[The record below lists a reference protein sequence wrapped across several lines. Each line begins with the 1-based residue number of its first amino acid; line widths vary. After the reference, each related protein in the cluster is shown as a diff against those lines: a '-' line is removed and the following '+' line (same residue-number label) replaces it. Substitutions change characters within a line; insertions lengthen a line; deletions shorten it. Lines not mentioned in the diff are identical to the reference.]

1 MNLPSNEDKKAWVE
15 LGTKAEAHFSMPIF
29 KGGVTVFTN
38 PAKAENKFTHDL
50 FFVQPAD
57 LKTVR
62 TPFRTADRYGIPS
75 KTAITLNKKDVD
87 RYREKYPHIVII
99 FDVEYPDFK
108 SIRYASLR
116 EINYL
121 IDVGLAKLHTYI
133 NRVDDQS
140 GNAKE
145 SYVLDATWLEEME
158 R

>member
-1 MNLPSNEDKKAWVE
+1 MSLPNNENKSAWVE
-15 LGTKAEAHFSMPIF
+15 LGAKAEAHFTVPVF
-29 KGGVTVFTN
+29 KGGVTVFAN
-38 PAKAENKFTHDL
+38 PAKAENKFLHDM

-62 TPFRTADRYGIPS
+62 TPFRTADRYGIPP

-87 RYREKYPHIVII
+87 RYREKYPHIIII
-99 FDVEYPDFK
+99 FDIEYPEFK
-108 SIRYASLR
+108 SIRYVSLR

-121 IDVGLAKLHTYI
+121 IDAGLAKLHTYI
-133 NRVDDQS
+133 HRTSDES

-158 R
+158 M

>member
-1 MNLPSNEDKKAWVE
+1 MDLPDNENKQAWVK
-15 LGTKAEAHFSMPIF
+15 LGERAETHFAAPLF
-29 KGGVTVFTN
+29 KGGVTVFAN
-38 PAKAENKFTHDL
+38 PAKAENKFSHDM

-75 KTAITLNKKDVD
+75 ATAITLNKKDVD

-99 FDVEYPDFK
+99 FDIEYPTFK
-108 SIRYASLR
+108 SIRYATLR
-116 EINYL
+116 EVNYL
-121 IDVGLAKLHTYI
+121 IDSGLAKLHTYI
-133 NRVDDQS
+133 NRIHDES

-145 SYVLDATWLEEME
+145 SYVLDAMWLEEIE